1 MKRIKLLSLLL
12 VAIAITGTGC
22 LKDKGFDNHEYGI
35 NDPDGS
41 PAGVGFNLGVT
52 FRHNVG
58 LDLAGIPDT
67 INGIVNI
74 ALFASTLAQN
84 DINVKIA
91 SDTMIVADYNRE
103 ENTSIIPLD
112 EALFSFD
119 GTDRVIKQGEKMDS
133 VNVIVPSTLTLDPNK
148 TYGIGVKIVSADPGF
163 TIATNENKLLLVLG
177 IKNKYDGV
185 YELHGQ
191 FYHPTAA
198 PGFPLYT
205 IEVEMQT
212 TGPNS
217 VKMFSPD
224 FDGFYHPWS
233 TGTAITAFASQEPE
247 YTVDPI
253 TEKVTVFNSYVPA
266 VSIYSMGIG
275 FDNLGYDSRW
285 ENLPK
290 IMYANFGYNLG
301 PGGAFNPAASRE
313 WIDTLIWLRPRN

>member
-1 MKRIKLLSLLL
+1 MKRIKSLSLLL
-12 VAIAITGTGC
+12 VAIAIAGTGC

-41 PAGVGFNLGVT
+41 PSGVGFNLGVA
-52 FRHNVG
+52 FKHNVG
-58 LDLAGIPDT
+58 INLSGDPQTVKGI
-67 INGIVNI
+67 INV
-74 ALFASTLAQN
+74 ALFSSTLAQN

-91 SDTMIVADYNRE
+91 SDPTIISDYNTA
-103 ENTSIIPLD
+103 NGTSIIELD
-112 EALFSFD
+112 PSLFSFD
-119 GTDRVIKQGEKMDS
+119 GTDRVIKRGDKIDS
-133 VNVIVPSTLTLDPNK
+133 VSVLVPSTLTLDPNE
-148 TYGIGVKIVSADPGF
+148 TYGIGVKIVSADAGY
-163 TIATNENKLLLVLG
+163 TIATNENKLLLVIG

-205 IEVEMQT
+205 IEVEMWT

-233 TGTAITAFASQEPE
+233 TGTAITAFSSQEPE
-247 YTVDPI
+247 YTVDPV
-253 TEKVTVFNSYVPA
+253 TEKVTVFNSFVPA
-266 VSIYSMGIG
+266 ATIYSMGIG
-275 FDNLGYDSRW
+275 YDNLGYDSRW
-285 ENLPK
+285 DDGDK

-301 PGGAFNPAASRE
+301 AGGAFNPAASRE
-313 WIDTLIWLRPRN
+313 WIDTLIYLGPR